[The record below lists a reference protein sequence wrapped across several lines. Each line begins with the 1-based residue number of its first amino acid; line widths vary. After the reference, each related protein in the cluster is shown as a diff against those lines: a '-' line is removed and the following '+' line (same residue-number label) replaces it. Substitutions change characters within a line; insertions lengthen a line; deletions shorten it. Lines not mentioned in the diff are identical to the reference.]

1 MTHPRTVVGVCG
13 SLRAAS
19 INLAVLRAAAAV
31 APPTLRVELYPSLA
45 GLPLFNP
52 DLDATALALVAQL
65 RERIVTAARLVE
77 SGCVALPILGSGL
90 DARGIASHAQHAAS
104 LRGALLASPLPDPE
118 PRERGSLDMYTKK
131 LYAGWAD
138 MDFNSHMKN
147 TAYLDKT
154 ADVRQMFL
162 IEQGFPMEEFVRLR
176 IGPVVMKD
184 EVEYFREV
192 GLQQEITVT
201 YALAGHAPD
210 GSRFLLRHEIF
221 RTDGKLAARV
231 SSAGGWLNLDERK
244 LIAPPPA
251 LLAAMNLLDRT
262 SDFLVLPSSVSGR
275 A

>member
-1 MTHPRTVVGVCG
+1 
-13 SLRAAS
+13 
-19 INLAVLRAAAAV
+19 
-31 APPTLRVELYPSLA
+31 
-45 GLPLFNP
+45 
-52 DLDATALALVAQL
+52 
-65 RERIVTAARLVE
+65 
-77 SGCVALPILGSGL
+77 
-90 DARGIASHAQHAAS
+90 
-104 LRGALLASPLPDPE
+104 
-118 PRERGSLDMYTKK
+118 MYTKT

-162 IEQGFPMEEFVRLR
+162 IENGFPVEEFLRLR

-184 EVEYFREV
+184 EVEYFKEV

-221 RTDGKLAARV
+221 RPDGNLSARV
-231 SSAGGWLNLDERK
+231 TSAGGWFNLDERK
-244 LIAPPPA
+244 LIVPPSK
-251 LLAAMNLLDRT
+251 LLSVMNSLEKT
-262 SDFLVLPSSVSGR
+262 SDFIVLPSSIKAR